1 MRQFLHV
8 EGREVRCLVCGAR
21 ALLPDPSRPASHAWP
36 KPEVVYVGD
45 PPEPLSVFKTETRAD
60 GSEVLVLPPFA
71 RALADFAERHQGCQ

>member
-1 MRQFLHV
+1 M
-8 EGREVRCLVCGAR
+8 
-21 ALLPDPSRPASHAWP
+21 
-36 KPEVVYVGD
+36 GD